1 MLSSPVTDA
10 HAQCD
15 VNVQCDINAQ
25 CDVNANSMDI
35 GHVLDTIADCSSGV
49 EVDDIPLS
57 EELRSAISNME
68 DLDDVSSGIRSSQ
81 IVPYLAHT
89 IVAGC

>member
-15 VNVQCDINAQ
+15 VNVQCD
-25 CDVNANSMDI
+25 VNANSMDI
-35 GHVLDTIADCSSGV
+35 GHVLGTIVDFSSDV

-57 EELRSAISNME
+57 EELRSAISKME
-68 DLDDVSSGIRSSQ
+68 DLDDVSSGVWSRQ
-81 IVPYLAHT
+81 IVLYLAHT
-89 IVAGC
+89 IVAGG

>member
-10 HAQCD
+10 HAQGD
-15 VNVQCDINAQ
+15 VNVQCDVNAD
-25 CDVNANSMDI
+25 CDVNANSMVI
-35 GHVLDTIADCSSGV
+35 EHVLGTVVDCSSGV

-68 DLDDVSSGIRSSQ
+68 DLDDVSCG
-81 IVPYLAHT
+81 V
-89 IVAGC
+89 

>member
-15 VNVQCDINAQ
+15 VNVQCD
-25 CDVNANSMDI
+25 VNANSMDI
-35 GHVLDTIADCSSGV
+35 GHVLGTIVDFSSDV

-57 EELRSAISNME
+57 EELRSAISKME
-68 DLDDVSSGIRSSQ
+68 DLDDVSSG
-81 IVPYLAHT
+81 V
-89 IVAGC
+89 